1 MDKGRDFKCIKR
13 RRIIRK
19 GLSLRFHTPLSEGVP
34 LAQSVILP
42 RPVDPREEKRDKER
56 LKVIEELSR
65 EHVNPSFGDVIQIV
79 ASILRSV
86 KVRRGLEKQNDYKRN
101 VSILEKQNRS
111 VKKYSLR
118 IDFNLWRYFA
128 ES

>member
-1 MDKGRDFKCIKR
+1 MDKGRDLKCIKR

-86 KVRRGLEKQNDYKRN
+86 KVRRELEKQNDYKRN
-101 VSILEKQNRS
+101 VSILEKKKQIGEKIFTQNR
-111 VKKYSLR
+111 
-118 IDFNLWRYFA
+118 FQFMMMFF
-128 ES
+128 